1 MSEKERKEQNTT
13 IEIAKYPI
21 KDTSSPNCP
30 PNNNEGF
37 LFLEL
42 PDINSLLYLG
52 VTSSNTFGLYLF
64 DIINSTWS
72 KCELKGDIPSPMNYF
87 AGWYD
92 SPYLFIHGGKSLQ
105 ENKSLKETYLID
117 ISSMSINKI
126 FTIEEPSS
134 RYGHSA
140 VKNNDKQA
148 YIFGGCNI
156 GKKNE
161 RYLNDLHK
169 MEYKNISVFTDN
181 NTNINGASWIVNIQ
195 TKGEK
200 PPGRKGYCMQF
211 IENVNSILIYG
222 GELKDNKIN
231 DDGIYLYNIDEKE
244 YKKLNIKENIIGCR
258 AYHTMHLNDTINQI
272 YVIGGINNNKEVL
285 NDIIEVDMN
294 DKDNITMN
302 KKEGNDLLNKRYGHK
317 GCNIFFSGENDVLYH
332 HILILGGKKS
342 ENEFYDNSLID
353 IFIKN
358 NTYPNDLNEKN
369 NNNNF
374 NNEENIQFDIEDLKD
389 EDIEHNM
396 DILLNNNNE
405 KNGYNYNND
414 NDTDNE
420 NTLPLKITDDIIQ
433 NKRNPIPI
441 SNRTVYS
448 NHNSN
453 YSNSYNNNNFSPNNI
468 NNNDFNSNSSNYSI
482 KNNLEIQ
489 KKKKNYLDT
498 LLMQQKQYIEMYT
511 KYQKVNE
518 EYLTNIN
525 TLKELQNKELGR
537 KIMENLNKNK
547 NKGKMEKLG
556 KLKGEVATYKKK
568 MKDIKSYNELLNEY
582 MNIYKER
589 FCYLSDFLSDYIEDI
604 MKLDNLLMEYGL
616 SIPGVNYE
624 SFSNKR
630 KRYKMLVI
638 NLCRDVK
645 VYNIFEKDLYDK
657 LVRLKEFEQVHSE
670 NNSYRNTIQKVN
682 KKEETVNM
690 NEYDN

>member
-1 MSEKERKEQNTT
+1 MSKEKEEQKTT
-13 IEIAKYPI
+13 IEITQYPL
-21 KDTSSPNCP
+21 KDVSSSNCP
-30 PNNNEGF
+30 PNNSEGF

-42 PDINSLLYLG
+42 PDINSFLYLG
-52 VTSSNTFGLYLF
+52 GSSSDNFGLYLF
-64 DIINSTWS
+64 DIINSSWS
-72 KCELKGDIPSPMNYF
+72 KSELKGDIPSPMNYF

-117 ISSMSINKI
+117 ISSMTIHKI

-169 MEYKNISVFTDN
+169 MEYKNISVFNEN

-200 PPGRKGYCMQF
+200 PPGRKGYCMQL
-211 IENVNSILIYG
+211 IESINSLLIYG
-222 GELKDNKIN
+222 GELKEKKIN

-244 YKKLNIKENIIGCR
+244 YKKINLKENNCIGFR
-258 AYHTMHLNDTINQI
+258 AYHTMHLNDTNNKI

-285 NDIIEVDMN
+285 NDIIEVDMS
-294 DKDNITMN
+294 DKENIKM
-302 KKEGNDLLNKRYGHK
+302 KKIEGNDLLNKRYSHK
-317 GCNIFFSGENDVLYH
+317 GCNIFFSGENDLLYH

-342 ENEFYDNSLID
+342 ENEFYDNNLID
-353 IFIKN
+353 LFIKN
-358 NTYPNDLNEKN
+358 NSNSSGTNENNIN
-369 NNNNF
+369 NNNT
-374 NNEENIQFDIEDLKD
+374 NNEDNIKFDIEDIKD
-389 EDIEHNM
+389 EQIEENM
-396 DILLNNNNE
+396 DKLLHNNNDKNE
-405 KNGYNYNND
+405 YNYNND
-414 NDTDNE
+414 NDNE
-420 NTLPLKITDDIIQ
+420 NTLPLKLSNDVIR
-433 NKRNPIPI
+433 NKKNSIPI

-448 NHNSN
+448 NHNGNNNNSNIINNDLNSNNSN
-453 YSNSYNNNNFSPNNI
+453 YSNKNNI
-468 NNNDFNSNSSNYSI
+468 E
-482 KNNLEIQ
+482 LE
-489 KKKKNYLDT
+489 KKKKNYLET
-498 LLMQQKQYIEMYT
+498 LIKQQKQYIEMYARY
-511 KYQKVNE
+511 KKINE
-518 EYLTNIN
+518 EYLTNKN
-525 TLKELQNKELGR
+525 TLKELENKEVSH
-537 KIMENLNKNK
+537 KVMENLNKNK
-547 NKGKMEKLG
+547 NKEKITKLG
-556 KLKGEVATYKKK
+556 KVKGEIATLKKK
-568 MKDIKSYNELLNEY
+568 IKDIKNYNELLNEY

-589 FCYLSDFLSDYIEDI
+589 FCFLSDFLSDYIEDI

-616 SIPGVNYE
+616 NIPGVNYE

-657 LVRLKEFEQVHSE
+657 LVKLKEFEQGQSE

-690 NEYDN
+690 NEFGHIK